1 MPMTIDAKN
10 EIDHGAKDIAAVG
23 WGLFC
28 ILMPLGNTT
37 LSILVF
43 WLALMATA
51 RSPASR
57 RALVRAVGT
66 NRLMQA
72 TLFFVFTLFASAV
85 FSAHRT
91 LALLGA
97 CGYGMIALSPL
108 LVGLLWHM
116 PSADWLLRRGT
127 LWLSLGGLISGAV
140 VLYRVYALHMWRPG
154 GVFTGSNGFASVM
167 MLTLLITW
175 WGLTAHGLR
184 QPRWLRL
191 CRLVCWLVMLWSF
204 IVAEGRGAWGGFA
217 VGFALYNMRSLRG
230 VLAVVATGAA
240 SALGVRGNPR
250 LLRRV
255 LSILSPSEYA
265 DRLWIW
271 QGAVAMWRDHPLVGI
286 GPGTFV
292 HEFES
297 YRPLVAI
304 EGGFTQPVSFTHN
317 LFLGLLTEVGILGTV
332 AFLLVLGAAICSI
345 WKWARTSG
353 AAPASRALV
362 WAVWW
367 TLVGLIVREQVDNT
381 LFGLEIGGAFW
392 ALLAWLAVL
401 TRDGEGEPSSEIAEM
416 RHSE

>member
-57 RALVRAVGT
+57 RALVRAVRT

-127 LWLSLGGLISGAV
+127 LWLSLGGLISDQSSSTGRAPRSGHQRQPEDEDRERGV
-140 VLYRVYALHMWRPG
+140 SERHQNAKQAPSYRRNVFCPMIDLVFRVYSHWHNDRISSG
-154 GVFTGSNGFASVM
+154 
-167 MLTLLITW
+167 
-175 WGLTAHGLR
+175 
-184 QPRWLRL
+184 
-191 CRLVCWLVMLWSF
+191 
-204 IVAEGRGAWGGFA
+204 
-217 VGFALYNMRSLRG
+217 
-230 VLAVVATGAA
+230 
-240 SALGVRGNPR
+240 
-250 LLRRV
+250 
-255 LSILSPSEYA
+255 ILSFCRSRSTVRTRIRISVPN
-265 DRLWIW
+265 DRSSTYLSCKRI
-271 QGAVAMWRDHPLVGI
+271 
-286 GPGTFV
+286 
-292 HEFES
+292 
-297 YRPLVAI
+297 
-304 EGGFTQPVSFTHN
+304 
-317 LFLGLLTEVGILGTV
+317 
-332 AFLLVLGAAICSI
+332 
-345 WKWARTSG
+345 
-353 AAPASRALV
+353 
-362 WAVWW
+362 
-367 TLVGLIVREQVDNT
+367 LVGLI
-381 LFGLEIGGAFW
+381 
-392 ALLAWLAVL
+392 
-401 TRDGEGEPSSEIAEM
+401 SS
-416 RHSE
+416 R